1 MNEKIPPD
9 DSIALGQH
17 AAEIAAKAL
26 EELGSQL
33 IREKALDIARQLEIY
48 LKPLHFSSIEELKQD
63 PELTSIAVV
72 RVGTSGYSAVHDT
85 NGINHY
91 HVEPWVVGVNLKTVE
106 HKYPQFW
113 EIVKAGMTQEAGGF
127 YEWPIAEGYDDWP
140 FAEKHA
146 AWPLPNVHKK
156 RKYMHCVPIFPR
168 QIAPLGL
175 VVAVTITIDEFLQ
188 PSREIS
194 HRILKLSE
202 RVDEFTRIELRRNSQ
217 LRAVNDFSRKISSFL
232 NADEL
237 LTYVVNTL
245 QNMFQLQCVRIFLV
259 NKDSKGLTMVAKCG
273 DLPCPPGPLMAEVLD
288 PAVVDHVARSGK
300 PYLSEEAPPAL
311 APDEVCDAVRMAIPI
326 KIGRNILGVL
336 DLVGQGPEPFADID
350 LFSIWPLADQV
361 AIALD
366 NARLHNELRELAVVD
381 ERNRIA
387 REIHDTLAQGF
398 AGISMLVESAR
409 LALRD
414 QDTEQAALL
423 LERTRSLA
431 KEKLAEARRSV
442 QSLRPN
448 IVLTENLETLIQGEL
463 DHIAGDMRIETALD
477 VSGAEQPVSPEIK
490 MTVLRICQEA
500 LNNIKKHAHAS
511 QVKAA
516 LTYSLHGISFYVQDN
531 GVGFDPQIPAPS
543 SYGLTFIGE
552 RARLVGGS
560 VVINSEIGKGTKIYV
575 SIPL

>member
-1 MNEKIPPD
+1 MNEKILPD
-9 DSIALGQH
+9 DSIALGHH

-26 EELGSQL
+26 EELGSEL
-33 IREKALDIARQLEIY
+33 IRQKALDIARQLEIY
-48 LKPLHFSSIEELKQD
+48 LKPLQFSSIEELKQD
-63 PELTSIAVV
+63 PELASIAVV
-72 RVGTSGYSAVHDT
+72 RVGSSGYSALHDT

-91 HVEPWVVGVNLKTVE
+91 HVEPWVVGVNLQSVE

-113 EIVKAGMTQEAGGF
+113 AIIQDGMTHESGGF
-127 YEWPIAEGYDDWP
+127 YEWPIAKGYDDWP

-146 AWPLPNVHKK
+146 AWPLPNVQKK

-175 VVAVTITIDEFLQ
+175 VVAVTITIDEFLH

-194 HRILKLSE
+194 QRILTLAE
-202 RVDEFTRIELRRNSQ
+202 RVDEFTRIEKRRNSQ

-232 NADEL
+232 DAEEL
-237 LTYVVNTL
+237 LTFVVTTL
-245 QNMFQLQCVRIFLV
+245 QKTFQLECVRIFLFG
-259 NKDSKGLTMVAKCG
+259 KESKKLALAAKAG
-273 DLPCPPGPLMAEVLD
+273 DLPCPPNLSMAEILD
-288 PAVVDHVARSGK
+288 GAVVDHVALTGK
-300 PYLSEEAPPAL
+300 PYLSQESPPFAE
-311 APDEVCDAVRMAIPI
+311 DGEVCDAARMTIPI

-336 DLVGQGPEPFADID
+336 DLVGQGPEPFVDID

-366 NARLHNELRELAVVD
+366 NARLHNELREMAVVD

-409 LALRD
+409 LALND
-414 QDTEQAALL
+414 QEMEQVEQLL
-423 LERTRSLA
+423 VRIRTLA
-431 KEKLAEARRSV
+431 KENLAEARRSV

-448 IVLTENLETLIQGEL
+448 IVLTENLEALIRGEL
-463 DHIAGDMRIETALD
+463 AHMTADMQIETSLD
-477 VSGAEQPVSPEIK
+477 VTGEEQPVTPEIK
-490 MTVLRICQEA
+490 MTLLRICQET

-511 QVKAA
+511 QIKAA
-516 LTYSLHGISFYVQDN
+516 LTYNRNGVSFYVQDN
-531 GVGFDPQIPAPS
+531 GVGFDPEVPAPS
-543 SYGLTFIGE
+543 SFGLTFIGE

-560 VVINSEIGKGTKIYV
+560 VVVNSETGRGTKIYV
-575 SIPL
+575 NIPL